1 MNLKLAHSELEILKA
16 RNETM
21 SKQSKLSPEQN
32 LAVLSA
38 EKMEI
43 EQQVG
48 TSWVFRSSEKFRFQF
63 YSLNSRVQVL
73 EIERDLLNK
82 TLQSR

>member
-1 MNLKLAHSELEILKA
+1 
-16 RNETM
+16 M

-48 TSWVFRSSEKFRFQF
+48 ASWVFCPSQKFRFQF
-63 YSLNSRVQVL
+63 YSLNSRLQVL